1 MQVVADPNV
10 LVSAVVTPGG
20 VCARLLDRIVVS
32 PLQLVVSPQLLDE
45 VERVLARPRFAAISP
60 ASRAAYVG
68 YLGRIGVVVDD
79 PPAEGASLVAADP
92 GDDYLVRLTLAED
105 ARLLVSGDA
114 HLLALAGTV
123 PVVAPRALLERLG

>member
-1 MQVVADPNV
+1 VQVVADPNV

-20 VCARLLDRIVVS
+20 VCAELLDRLVVS
-32 PLQLVVSPQLLDE
+32 SLQLVVSPQLLDE
-45 VERVLARPRFAAISP
+45 VDRVLARPRFAAITP
-60 ASRAAYVG
+60 ASRAAYVR
-68 YLGRIGVVVDD
+68 YLERVGVVVDD
-79 PPAEGASLVAADP
+79 PPAVGPPLVAADP
-92 GDDYLVRLTLAED
+92 GDDYLVRLTVAGD